1 MSPGSGVGGMDISA
15 ANTMLITVIKT
26 VLSDDA
32 CGVYCADA
40 DV

>member
-1 MSPGSGVGGMDISA
+1 MIPGSGVGVGVGVGEMDISA
-15 ANTMLITVIKT
+15 DNT
-26 VLSDDA
+26 VLSDGA